1 MPRRLRRALILGV
14 ALVVVLIGGAFAVFV
29 LRGGD
34 APPPPTL
41 SDEEAAATSTP
52 DPSTTEYQVAQGG
65 DAFVGYRVREEFA
78 GFGVKDAVGRTPDV
92 SGTATVEADTITAAD
107 LEADLTT
114 LTSDDGRR
122 DNALRDRGLES
133 GRFPDAR
140 FELTGPVDV
149 SRRRTTARGELTL
162 HGETQPIQVR
172 LNSQRAGN
180 GIELVG
186 SSRIEFAD
194 FGIEPPSVAGF
205 VTVEDQGTLEFK
217 LLLEPRS

>member
-1 MPRRLRRALILGV
+1 VLRRALIL
-14 ALVVVLIGGAFAVFV
+14 AILLVVVLIGGGFAFFA

-41 SDEEAAATSTP
+41 SDEIAATPAP
-52 DPSTTEYQVAQGG
+52 DESGGEYEVVAGG
-65 DAFVGYRVREEFA
+65 DAFVGYRVREEFI

-92 SGTATVEADTITAAD
+92 SGTATVEEDSITAAD

-140 FELTGPVDV
+140 FVLTEPADL
-149 SRRRTTARGELTL
+149 SRKRTTARGDLTL
-162 HGETQPIQVR
+162 HGETNPIRVR
-172 LNSQRAGN
+172 MSSQRSGD

-186 SSRIEFAD
+186 SSRIEFGQ

-217 LLLEPRS
+217 LRLTAR

>member
-1 MPRRLRRALILGV
+1 MSRIRRLIVLGAV
-14 ALVVVLIGGAFAVFV
+14 FAVVLIGGAFAAFA

-41 SDEEAAATSTP
+41 SEREGAATP
-52 DPSTTEYQVAQGG
+52 DASNTDYEVAQGG
-65 DAFVGYRVREEFA
+65 DGFVGYRVREEFI
-78 GFGVKDAVGRTPDV
+78 GFGFKDAVGRTPDV
-92 SGTATVEADTITAAD
+92 SGTATVEENSITAAD

-140 FELTGPVDV
+140 FVLTEPADL
-149 SRRRTTARGELTL
+149 SRERTTARGDLTL
-162 HGETQPIQVR
+162 HGETNPIRVR
-172 LNSQRAGN
+172 MSSQRSGD

-186 SSRIEFAD
+186 SSRIEFAQ

-217 LLLEPRS
+217 LLLAPR

>member
-1 MPRRLRRALILGV
+1 MSRRVRRALLLSV
-14 ALVVVLIGGAFAVFV
+14 VLVVVRIGGAFAAFA

-41 SDEEAAATSTP
+41 SDDEAAATSTP
-52 DPSTTEYQVAQGG
+52 DPSTTAYEVAQGG

-92 SGTATVEADTITAAD
+92 SGTATVEQDTITAAD

-114 LTSDDGRR
+114 LASDDGRR

-133 GRFPDAR
+133 GRFPDAQ
-140 FELTGPVDV
+140 FELTEPVDL

-162 HGETQPIQVR
+162 HGERKPIRVR
-172 LNSQRAGN
+172 LSSQRVGD

-217 LLLEPRS
+217 LRLAPR